1 MASLVDSAQA
11 GGMSTTPGASI
22 DLQSQEFLSDPFPT
36 YELLRRE
43 APVLRTTMPYAAGM
57 DVYFLSRYEDCVD
70 LTTDHRFRRV
80 VEGAATFPMPKALQ
94 FMSTDS
100 MILKD
105 DPEHLRLR
113 KLVNRAFTPK
123 AIARLTERT
132 DEVTREL
139 LEDFSRGQQIDAL
152 ADYALPIPVTV
163 ISEMVGVPQADRDSF
178 HDGMNLIMNGMAEFG
193 LEQAAVKM
201 EPLIDFVRELIERRR
216 TDPAA
221 DIMTGLIHA
230 SEDGDALTE
239 DELVSMV
246 FTLIVAGYETTY
258 NLITNGIAA
267 LTAHPDQLQRLR
279 DDPELIGSAV
289 EEILRFTGTL
299 GGTKPNYAA
308 DDVELH
314 GVTIPRGAMV
324 IPLLASANRD
334 PGAFDEPGVFDITRA
349 PNHHIAFSKGA
360 HFCLGANLARMET
373 RIALGNLID
382 RFPDLRLA
390 VEPAELRYAAVP
402 FWRRLERL
410 PIVLG

>member
-1 MASLVDSAQA
+1 
-11 GGMSTTPGASI
+11 
-22 DLQSQEFLSDPFPT
+22 
-36 YELLRRE
+36 
-43 APVLRTTMPYAAGM
+43 
-57 DVYFLSRYEDCVD
+57 VD

-80 VEGAATFPMPKALQ
+80 VEGSATYPLPEALK
-94 FMSTDS
+94 FMTTDS

-132 DEVTREL
+132 EEITHEL
-139 LEDFSRGQQIDAL
+139 LDGFSRGQQIDAL
-152 ADYALPIPVTV
+152 VDYALPIPVTV
-163 ISEMVGVPQADRDSF
+163 ISEMVGVPEVDRGRF
-178 HDGMNLIMNGMAEFG
+178 HEGMNLVLNGIADYGIEG
-193 LEQAAVKM
+193 VAAKM
-201 EPLIDFVRELIERRR
+201 EPLIAFVRELIERRR
-216 TDPAA
+216 TDPAE

-230 SEDGDALTE
+230 SEDGDMLSE
-239 DELVSMV
+239 DEVVSLV
-246 FTLIVAGYETTY
+246 FTLVIAGYETTY

-267 LTAHPDQLQRLR
+267 LAAHPDQLDRLR
-279 DDPELIGSAV
+279 NDPELIGSAV
-289 EEILRFTGTL
+289 EEVLRFTGTV
-299 GGTKPNYAA
+299 GGTKPNLAA
-308 DDVELH
+308 EDVELH

-334 PGAFDEPGVFDITRA
+334 PEAFDQPNVFDITRA

-373 RIALGNLID
+373 RVAIGNLIA
-382 RFPDLRLA
+382 RFPDPRLD
-390 VEPAELRYAAVP
+390 VDPAELRYAPVP